1 MLADVESE
9 VVRSLSDGGDDEEEL
24 DGLSRLRVELVDRF
38 APRGWTPCHAAAA
51 AGRDGRLVVLPG
63 ASGSGKSTVAVLLA
77 CHGYAVADELVFL
90 RAVAGGIEAMV
101 PPLPLSLPE
110 EALHGFPE
118 AASWRLGPGE
128 SPNGKESPGGKVLLK
143 PPALLAGAGRVAA
156 IVLLER
162 NGAWEEISL
171 RDVPR
176 AEASKALFEN
186 IARFSG
192 GGPEYA
198 AMRRRVWRTFCALL
212 DHVPIRAL
220 RGDVLSNARAVPDR
234 IEEALGGGQHVR

>member
-9 VVRSLSDGGDDEEEL
+9 VVRSLSDGGVDEEGL
-24 DGLSRLRVELVDRF
+24 DGLSRLRGELVDRF
-38 APRGWTPCHAAAA
+38 AERGWTPCHAAAV
-51 AGRDGRLVVLPG
+51 GRDGRLVIFPG
-63 ASGSGKSTVAVLLA
+63 ASGSGKSTLALLLA
-77 CHGYAVADELVFL
+77 CRGYAVADELVFL

-110 EALHGFPE
+110 GVLRHLPE

-128 SPNGKESPGGKVLLK
+128 FPNGRESPGGKVILK
-143 PPALLAGAGRVAA
+143 PPALLAGAARAAA
-156 IVLLER
+156 IVLLHGNR
-162 NGAWEEISL
+162 VGEEFSL

-176 AEASKALFEN
+176 AEAAKALFEN

-198 AMRRRVWRTFCALL
+198 PMRRRVWRTFCALL
-212 DHVPIRAL
+212 DHVPIHAL
-220 RGDVLSNARAVPDR
+220 HGDVLSNARVVPDR
-234 IEEALGGGQHVR
+234 IERLLGGGQHVR